1 MIACSD
7 SRSSSSAVSI
17 MCKNLEQEQYEQ
29 TMHKLWQQYTYITC
43 KQTKM
48 VYNNGCGMLLLCCS
62 GHIQT
67 VLAQF
72 A

>member
-43 KQTKM
+43 KQTK
-48 VYNNGCGMLLLCCS
+48 NGVIIMDVGCYYFVAVGIS
-62 GHIQT
+62 KPY
-67 VLAQF
+67 
-72 A
+72 

>member
-1 MIACSD
+1 M
-7 SRSSSSAVSI
+7 
-17 MCKNLEQEQYEQ
+17 N
-29 TMHKLWQQYTYITC
+29 KLCINYDNNIRTLLAN
-43 KQTKM
+43 KQKM